1 MTLVEIMRCPRQWPN
16 AQNCLKV
23 KVAIPLNPLIID
35 TKPDIGN
42 NKTAPK
48 SIAKTVNVTPL
59 PIESAED
66 DETKPSAPEPELTD
80 IHLRQMWLQ
89 FGQTLFAA
97 SGFPVS
103 GACGYAFS

>member
-1 MTLVEIMRCPRQWPN
+1 MRCPRQWPN

-42 NKTAPK
+42 NKTT
-48 SIAKTVNVTPL
+48 SDSTAKAVTVTPL
-59 PIESAED
+59 PIESEED
-66 DETKPSAPEPELTD
+66 DKPSAPEAELTE

-89 FGQTLFAA
+89 FGQMLFAA

-103 GACGYAFS
+103 